1 MGTTQRMT
9 PGVPNQPQWGDLSK
23 TITHISKTVEKEKE
37 LEKNQ
42 TISQDYAEKIYK
54 KIEIRRASHLK
65 SAFTNLVKTGGGRS
79 NIVGGKSNSIGK
91 AGRKSASRIVG
102 FFSSVGSQGLEK
114 TLLEIGFGKLAG
126 KNFQEVIDFLLVY
139 CSESN
144 EGMDETAA
152 NKASCEVM
160 NELAISANN
169 DLAIFEDLVKNM
181 VDDKGLSDIL
191 CRFWGIYI
199 FEHLSQRFEEKI
211 EQQKG
216 AENSKETFK
225 IIKEDILGQVKVLNT
240 IRPILKI
247 DWNGESGKNEIEMI
261 FDSIIKIICDEKD

>member
-42 TISQDYAEKIYK
+42 TISQDDAEKIYK
-54 KIEIRRASHLK
+54 QIEIRRATHLK
-65 SAFTNLVKTGGGRS
+65 SAFTNLVRTGGGRS
-79 NIVGGKSNSIGK
+79 NIVSGKSASIGR

-114 TLLEIGFGKLAG
+114 TLKDIGFDKLAG
-126 KNFQEVIDFLLVY
+126 KTFQEVIDFLLVY
-139 CSESN
+139 CCESN

-160 NELAISANN
+160 NELAISADNDLKKFE
-169 DLAIFEDLVKNM
+169 DLAINM
-181 VDDKGLSDIL
+181 VNEIGLIDML
-191 CRFWGIYI
+191 CRFWGLYI

-216 AENSKETFK
+216 TENSKETFR

-240 IRPILKI
+240 QILVSKI
-247 DWNGESGKNEIEMI
+247 NWQGESGKNEIERI
-261 FDSIIKIICDEKD
+261 FDSVIKIICDEKD

>member
-23 TITHISKTVEKEKE
+23 TITHISKTVEKENE

-42 TISQDYAEKIYK
+42 TISQDDAAKIYK
-54 KIEIRRASHLK
+54 KIETRRASHLK
-65 SAFTNLVKTGGGRS
+65 SAFTNLIRTGGGRS
-79 NIVGGKSNSIGK
+79 KIVSGKATSIGK
-91 AGRKSASRIVG
+91 AGRKSANRIVG
-102 FFSSVGSQGLEK
+102 FFSNVGSQGLEK
-114 TLLEIGFGKLAG
+114 TLVEIGFGKLTG
-126 KNFQEVIDFLLVY
+126 KTFQEVIDFLLVY

-169 DLAIFEDLVKNM
+169 DLQKFEDLLKNM
-181 VDDKGLSDIL
+181 VDDKGLSEML
-191 CRFWGIYI
+191 CRFWGLYI

-216 AENSKETFK
+216 AENSKETFRV
-225 IIKEDILGQVKVLNT
+225 IKEDILGQVKILNT
-240 IRPILKI
+240 QRPVSKI
-247 DWNGESGKNEIEMI
+247 NWKGDSGKNEIDKI

>member
-9 PGVPNQPQWGDLSK
+9 PGLPHQPQWGDLSK
-23 TITHISKTVEKEKE
+23 TITQIAKTVEKEKE
-37 LEKNQ
+37 LEQNE
-42 TISQDYAEKIYK
+42 TISQDDAAKIYK
-54 KIEIRRASHLK
+54 KIENRRESHLK
-65 SAFTNLVKTGGGRS
+65 AAFSNLIRTGGGRS
-79 NIVGGKSNSIGK
+79 NIVSGKSTSIGK

-114 TLLEIGFGKLAG
+114 ALSDIGFAKLVGKT
-126 KNFQEVIDFLLVY
+126 FQEVIDFLLVY
-139 CSESN
+139 CCESN

-160 NELAISANN
+160 NELAISADN
-169 DLAIFEDLVKNM
+169 DLDKFEDIVKNTL
-181 VDDKGLSDIL
+181 DDKGLSDML
-191 CRFWGIYI
+191 CRFWGLYI

-216 AENSKETFK
+216 AENSKETFR

-240 IRPILKI
+240 QRPISKI
-247 DWNGESGKNEIEMI
+247 DWKGESGKNEIDKI
-261 FDSIIKIICDEKD
+261 FDSVIKIICDEKD

>member
-42 TISQDYAEKIYK
+42 SISQDDASKIYK
-54 KIEIRRASHLK
+54 QIEIRRASHLK
-65 SAFTNLVKTGGGRS
+65 SAFTNLVRTGGGRS
-79 NIVGGKSNSIGK
+79 KIVSGKSNSIGK

-102 FFSSVGSQGLEK
+102 FFNSVGSQGLEK
-114 TLLEIGFGKLAG
+114 TLVEIGFGKLAG
-126 KNFQEVIDFLLVY
+126 KTFQEVIDFLLVY

-144 EGMDETAA
+144 EGMDEMAA

-160 NELAISANN
+160 NELAISSNN
-169 DLAIFEDLVKNM
+169 DLDKFEDLVKNM
-181 VDDKGLSDIL
+181 VDDKGLSDML
-191 CRFWGIYI
+191 CRFWGLYI

-216 AENSKETFK
+216 AENSKETFR

-240 IRPILKI
+240 QRPVSKI
-247 DWNGESGKNEIEMI
+247 DWKGESGKNEIEKI
-261 FDSIIKIICDEKD
+261 FDSVIKIICDEKN